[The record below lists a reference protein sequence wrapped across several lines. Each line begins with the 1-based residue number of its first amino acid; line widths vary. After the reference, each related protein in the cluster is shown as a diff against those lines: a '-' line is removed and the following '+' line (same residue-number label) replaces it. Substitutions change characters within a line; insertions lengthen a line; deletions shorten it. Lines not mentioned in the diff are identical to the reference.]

1 VQGWTPLHCAAQGGK
16 TDVVEMLLSHGAD
29 AQAADA
35 EASNCGILALFWC
48 DAMHIAPM
56 LSGKQTIAMK

>member
-1 VQGWTPLHCAAQGGK
+1 LHCAAQGGK
-16 TDVVEMLLSHGAD
+16 TDVVEMLSHGAD

>member
-1 VQGWTPLHCAAQGGK
+1 M
-16 TDVVEMLLSHGAD
+16 VEMLLSHGAD